1 MTRRYHVPPTKQ
13 NLSLLKFQNSNIIMI
28 FQMHIQLLLKSIQ
41 TMLKFE
47 NPLRNIRWLW
57 NQRPLL
63 IGTSPSNWEKPLH
76 LEMTLAT
83 SLPIS
88 IFVSLPTLLV
98 SSRFSK
104 EIEQKLERSL
114 TFYVGG
120 LSFNSIKQLTRKV
133 LYKLC
138 HSGLSFRTCLH

>member
-1 MTRRYHVPPTKQ
+1 MTRRYHIPPSKQ

-28 FQMHIQLLLKSIQ
+28 FRMHIQLLLKSIQ

-76 LEMTLAT
+76 LEMTCHFSSYFFFCFSSYST
-83 SLPIS
+83 GFFS
-88 IFVSLPTLLV
+88 IFEGNRAKVRKKFDILC
-98 SSRFSK
+98 R
-104 EIEQKLERSL
+104 RSQ
-114 TFYVGG
+114 FQ
-120 LSFNSIKQLTRKV
+120 FNKATYQEGSV
-133 LYKLC
+133 
-138 HSGLSFRTCLH
+138 